1 MKKRRRR
8 LGDRSDGR
16 LLRNIDPIIRI
27 MPFIMRNRSDATNM
41 FTSSVEISAAEQ
53 YIKEKHAE
61 GYEHFGLLHLIIA
74 AYVRTVSQRPALNR
88 FVAGQQV
95 YARNKIEVAI
105 TIKKEM
111 SLDSPETCIKMIFK
125 PDATPIDIY
134 NEFDRQVAEYRKKQS
149 EENNLEKTVR
159 ILNYIPRLVLKF
171 VVFILRS
178 LDYFGILPKF
188 LLKVSPFH
196 ASMVI
201 TSMGSLGIPP
211 IYHHIYDFGNVPLF
225 IAFGKRRKV
234 YELDAAGQVEEKV
247 YSDLCVCTD
256 ERICDGFYY
265 ASSFKM
271 LQRLMRNP
279 KKLDTPPEEVLEDVD

>member
-1 MKKRRRR
+1 MKKRKKRF
-8 LGDRSDGR
+8 GDRADGYLLKNVQPITR
-16 LLRNIDPIIRI
+16 L
-27 MPFIMRNRSDATNM
+27 MPFIMRYRSDAMNM
-41 FTSSVEISAAEQ
+41 FSASVDIGTAEK

-61 GYEHFGLLHLIIA
+61 GYEHFGLIHLIIA
-74 AYVRTVSQRPALNR
+74 AYVRTVSQRPQINR
-88 FVAGQQV
+88 FVSGQQIF
-95 YARNKIEVAI
+95 ARNKIEVAI

-111 SLDSPETCIKMIFK
+111 SLESPDTCIKMIFE
-125 PDATPIDIY
+125 PTATPVDVY
-134 NEFDRQVAEYRKKQS
+134 NEFNRQVQEYRGQQEAS
-149 EENNLEKTVR
+149 DFDKTAKL
-159 ILNYIPRLVLKF
+159 LNYIPRFFLKF
-171 VVFILRS
+171 AMFLLRT

-188 LLKVSPFH
+188 LLNVSPFH

-211 IYHHIYDFGNVPLF
+211 IFHHIYDFGNVPLF

-234 YELDAAGQVEEKV
+234 YELNSEGKAEEKI
-247 YSDLCVCTD
+247 YSDMCVVTD

-279 KKLDTPPEEVLEDVD
+279 YKMDTPPEEIVEDVD

>member
-1 MKKRRRR
+1 MKKRKKRF
-8 LGDRSDGR
+8 GDRSDGY
-16 LLRNIDPIIRI
+16 LLKNIDPIIKL
-27 MPFIMRNRSDATNM
+27 MPFIMRYRSDAMNM
-41 FTSSVEISAAEQ
+41 FSASVDITAAEK
-53 YIKEKHAE
+53 YIKQKHDE
-61 GYEHFGLLHLIIA
+61 GYDHFGLVHLIIA
-74 AYVRTVSQRPALNR
+74 AYVRTVSQRPAINR

-95 YARNKIEVAI
+95 FARKNIEVAI

-111 SLDSPETCIKMIFK
+111 SLHSPETCIKMIFE
-125 PDATPIDIY
+125 PDATPIDVY
-134 NEFDRQVAEYRKKQS
+134 NRFNKEVQEYRKQQQES
-149 EENNLEKTVR
+149 DFDKTAR
-159 ILNYIPRLVLKF
+159 ILNYIPRFLMKF
-171 VVFILRS
+171 AMFLLRT

-225 IAFGKRRKV
+225 VAFGKRRKA
-234 YELDAAGQVEEKV
+234 YELDGDGKVTEKI
-247 YSDLCVCTD
+247 YSDLCVVTD

-265 ASSFKM
+265 ASSFRM

-279 KKLDTPPEEVLEDVD
+279 SKMDTPPEEIVTDVD

>member
-1 MKKRRRR
+1 MKKRKKRF
-8 LGDRSDGR
+8 GDRADGYLLKNVQPITR
-16 LLRNIDPIIRI
+16 L
-27 MPFIMRNRSDATNM
+27 MPFIMRYRSDAMNM
-41 FTSSVEISAAEQ
+41 FSASVDIGTAEK

-61 GYEHFGLLHLIIA
+61 GYEHFGLIHLIIA
-74 AYVRTVSQRPALNR
+74 AYVRTVSQRPQINR
-88 FVAGQQV
+88 FVSGQQIF
-95 YARNKIEVAI
+95 ARNKIEVAI

-111 SLDSPETCIKMIFK
+111 SLESPDTCIKMIFE
-125 PDATPIDIY
+125 PTATPVDVY
-134 NEFDRQVAEYRKKQS
+134 NEFNRQVQEYRGQQEAS
-149 EENNLEKTVR
+149 DFDKTAKL
-159 ILNYIPRLVLKF
+159 LNYIPRFFLKF
-171 VVFILRS
+171 AMFLLRT

-211 IYHHIYDFGNVPLF
+211 IFHHIYDFGNVPLF

-234 YELDAAGQVEEKV
+234 YELNSEGKAEEKI
-247 YSDLCVCTD
+247 YSDMCVVTD

-265 ASSFKM
+265 ASAFKM

-279 KKLDTPPEEVLEDVD
+279 YKMDTPPEEIVEDVD